1 MTEPFA
7 SDAAAAA
14 ADPAA
19 DDFDGTQAVYDKLA
33 AEVYVSN
40 KAALFHTLA
49 AARITHVI
57 VSFDGYG
64 DSGQIEDMEATAH
77 GEVVDLPPDDIV
89 IAAAVW
95 GASEPEPR
103 SMSIAGAVERLA
115 YDLLEETHC
124 GWENN
129 DGAYGDFTF
138 DVAKRS
144 ITLDYNERYTASE
157 NYTHEF

>member
-14 ADPAA
+14 ADLGPDA
-19 DDFDGTQAVYDKLA
+19 FDGTQAVYDKLA
-33 AEVYVSN
+33 AALRVSN
-40 KAALFHTLA
+40 KAALFDALA
-49 AARITHVI
+49 AAGITHVI

-64 DSGQIEDMEATAH
+64 DSGQIEDIEAKARD
-77 GEVVDLPPDDIV
+77 EVVKLPPHEIV

-103 SMSIAGAVERLA
+103 SMSIADAVERLA

-144 ITLDYNERYTASE
+144 ITLDYNERYTSSE
-157 NYTHEF
+157 NYSQEF

>member
-7 SDAAAAA
+7 SDAAAAP
-14 ADPAA
+14 ADLAPDA
-19 DDFDGTQAVYDKLA
+19 FDGTRAVYDKLA
-33 AEVYVSN
+33 ADLRVSN
-40 KAALFHTLA
+40 KAALFDALA
-49 AARITHVI
+49 AVGITHVI

-64 DSGQIEDMEATAH
+64 DSGQIEDIEAKAH
-77 GEVVDLPPDDIV
+77 DKVVKLPPNEIV

-103 SMSIAGAVERLA
+103 SMSIADAVERVA

-144 ITLDYNERYTASE
+144 IILDYNERYTASE